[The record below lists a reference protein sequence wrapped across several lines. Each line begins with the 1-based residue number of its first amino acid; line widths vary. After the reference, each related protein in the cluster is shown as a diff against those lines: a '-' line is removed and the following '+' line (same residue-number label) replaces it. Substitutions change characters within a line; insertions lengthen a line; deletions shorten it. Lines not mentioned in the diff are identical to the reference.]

1 MSITQSP
8 IRTVAVLAA
17 VAGLAVVAL
26 WSSASAQDPGT
37 RTLTFKELEQ
47 RSTFTHIRN
56 TKTRSEQANMQGDV
70 IAFTNPLAD
79 AAGKRVGMLRVSCVT
94 TTGSRNFMKSTLT
107 CLGVVSLRD
116 GTLTMQLDTRP
127 RSATTTGA
135 VTGGTGA
142 YANARGVFVAT
153 ETKTGTTDTVTWS
166 S

>member
-1 MSITQSP
+1 MRLSMLVGI
-8 IRTVAVLAA
+8 LA
-17 VAGLAVVAL
+17 VAGLAAVAL

-37 RTLTFKELEQ
+37 RTLTFEELEKG
-47 RSTFTHIRN
+47 STFTHVRN

-79 AAGKRVGMLRVSCVT
+79 AAGKRVGKLSGSCVT

-107 CLGVVSLRD
+107 CLGVLSLRD
-116 GTLTMQLDTRP
+116 GTLTIQLDTRP
-127 RSATTTGA
+127 RAAETTGA

-153 ETKTGTTDTVTWS
+153 ATKTGATDTVTWRP
-166 S
+166 